1 MSRRGGGYPAGLS
14 VIAACAAC
22 AAPPARPAHGV
33 ASAAGPR
40 VAIAADQPL
49 GWIGI
54 APRRAADPG
63 DWIPAGPQA
72 VLVPLA
78 TAGPTEG
85 PGDGLAEGA
94 ALWAID
100 TAGGVTRVT
109 AAGPAKVRY
118 GCDGQQLDVLAFTG
132 DPSAPGP
139 VWLLPPTAPASWHP
153 KPLAIV
159 PRTAASEVRRR
170 DTVGPLVLTLE
181 RSATARGAL
190 TIARDGRVVLRLAI
204 ERGEMAGADPA
215 PLDLRHPGV
224 AIPEPAAAWSLGD
237 DGPILLVLEVPSYEG
252 VHLTPILVQADRARE
267 LPAMSAYLY
276 RCAF

>member
-1 MSRRGGGYPAGLS
+1 VSRRGGGYPAALS

-22 AAPPARPAHGV
+22 AAPPARPAHNA

-40 VAIAADQPL
+40 VAIAVDQPL

-63 DWIPAGPQA
+63 DWIPAAAQA
-72 VLVPLA
+72 VLVPLV
-78 TAGPTEG
+78 TAGPTDG
-85 PGDGLAEGA
+85 PAGGLAEGA

-100 TAGGVTRVT
+100 TAGGLTRVT

-132 DPSAPGP
+132 EPSAPGP

-153 KPLAIV
+153 RSLAIV

-170 DTVGPLVLTLE
+170 DTVGPLALTLE
-181 RSATARGAL
+181 RSAAARGAL

-215 PLDLRHPGV
+215 PLDLRRPGV
-224 AIPEPAAAWSLGD
+224 AIPEPVAAWSLGD

-252 VHLTPILVQADRARE
+252 VHLTPILVEADRARE